1 MSGYANTPEGKDTCG
16 NAYEEERKI
25 EEEDE
30 EYKICR
36 EIIDQATEAN
46 KEYREAY
53 ELYLSKVVDYEAI
66 KWGTFSGSVK
76 IRKWDKSG
84 FHPLEAIITLEYKT
98 GDATNIP
105 YADHPV
111 DKEFSNA
118 FGKYGWRVEGKGTMI
133 YGYRCWRCGKLIP
146 EDKLQYDQNG
156 RRKCPECGATSTRSR
171 QIRLVK
177 GSKWLYAYKKVR
189 LSGSESREQLRE
201 IMIQNVRQPLCE
213 FAGK

>member
-1 MSGYANTPEGKDTCG
+1 MSSYANPPEGKDARG
-16 NAYEEERKI
+16 DAREEERKI
-25 EEEDE
+25 EGEDE

-66 KWGTFSGSVK
+66 KWGAFSGSVK

-84 FHPLEAIITLEYKT
+84 FHPLEVIVTLEYKT
-98 GDATNIP
+98 GDAINTP
-105 YADHPV
+105 YANYPV
-111 DKEFSNA
+111 DKEFSNI
-118 FGKYGWRVEGKGTMI
+118 FRKYGWKVEEKGTMI

-146 EDKLQYDQNG
+146 EDKLQYDQDG
-156 RRKCPECGATSTRSR
+156 RRKCPECGATSTRSH

-189 LSGSESREQLRE
+189 LSGGESREQLRE
-201 IMIQNVRQPLCE
+201 IMIENVRQPLRE
-213 FAGK
+213 FAGR

>member
-1 MSGYANTPEGKDTCG
+1 MSSYANSSEGKDTCSDS
-16 NAYEEERKI
+16 YEEERKI

-30 EYKICR
+30 EYKMCK

-46 KEYREAY
+46 KDYREAY

-84 FHPLEAIITLEYKT
+84 FHPLEVVITLEYKT

-111 DKEFSNA
+111 DKEFLSA
-118 FGKYGWRVEGKGTMI
+118 FRKNGWGVEGKGTMI

-146 EDKLQYDQNG
+146 EDRLEYDQKG
-156 RRKCPECGATSTRSR
+156 RRRCPGCGAVSTSSH

-177 GSKWLYAYKKVR
+177 GNKWLYAYKKVK
-189 LSGSESREQLRE
+189 LSGNESREQLRE

>member
-1 MSGYANTPEGKDTCG
+1 MSSYANSSEGKDTRSDS
-16 NAYEEERKI
+16 YEEERKI

-30 EYKICR
+30 EYKMCK

-46 KEYREAY
+46 KDYREAY

-84 FHPLEAIITLEYKT
+84 FHPLEVVITLEYKT

-111 DKEFSNA
+111 DKEFANA
-118 FGKYGWRVEGKGTMI
+118 FKKHGWRVEGKGTMI

-146 EDKLQYDQNG
+146 EDKLEYDQNG
-156 RRKCPECGATSTRSR
+156 RRRCPECGAVSTSSH

-177 GSKWLYAYKKVR
+177 GNKWLYAYKKVK
-189 LSGSESREQLRE
+189 LSGNESREQLRE
-201 IMIQNVRQPLCE
+201 ILVQNVRQPLRE

>member
-1 MSGYANTPEGKDTCG
+1 M
-16 NAYEEERKI
+16 RL

-36 EIIDQATEAN
+36 EIIDQANEAN
-46 KEYREAY
+46 KDYREAY
-53 ELYLSKVVDYEAI
+53 ELYLSKVVGYEAI

-84 FHPLEAIITLEYKT
+84 FHPLEVVITLEYKT

-105 YADHPV
+105 YAEHPV
-111 DKEFSNA
+111 DKEFSKIFA
-118 FGKYGWRVEGKGTMI
+118 KHGWRVEGRGVMV
-133 YGYRCWRCGKLIP
+133 YGYRCWKCGKLIL
-146 EDKLQYDQNG
+146 EDKLEYDQDG
-156 RRKCPECGATSTRSR
+156 RRKCPECGAISTRSN

-177 GSKWLYAYKKVR
+177 GSKWLYAYKKVK
-189 LSGSESREQLRE
+189 LSGSESREQLRG
-201 IMIQNVRQPLCE
+201 IMIQNVRQPLRE

>member
-1 MSGYANTPEGKDTCG
+1 MSGHANSSERKDTCG
-16 NAYEEERKI
+16 DSYEEEGKI

-36 EIIDQATEAN
+36 EIIDQATEAT
-46 KEYREAY
+46 KDYREAY

-84 FHPLEAIITLEYKT
+84 FHPLEVVITLEYKT

-111 DKEFSNA
+111 DKEFSNV
-118 FGKYGWRVEGKGTMI
+118 FKKHGWRVEGKGTMI

-146 EDKLQYDQNG
+146 EDRLEYDQKG
-156 RRKCPECGATSTRSR
+156 RRRCPECGAVSTSSH

-177 GSKWLYAYKKVR
+177 GNKWLYVYKKVK
-189 LSGSESREQLRE
+189 LSGSESREKLRE
-201 IMIQNVRQPLCE
+201 IMVQNVRQPLRE